1 MSTKAHP
8 LSAAQ
13 RKERD
18 RLAFGFAVAIAGST
32 IIFEVLDKT
41 DGLFTSQVVRVAF
54 EMADAFMRRSAGGA
68 A

>member
-1 MSTKAHP
+1 MATKTKA
-8 LSAAQ
+8 LTAAQ

-18 RLAFGFAVAIAGST
+18 TLAFGFAVAIAGST

-41 DGLFTSQVVRVAF
+41 DGKFTSQVIRVAY
-54 EMADAFMRRSAGGA
+54 EMADEFMRRSAGGA